1 MQNSQNDIYFC
12 RQNTVYFWR
21 QTEQPYGVFSNWAI
35 TPFTDQN
42 GITYSSTE
50 HYMMY
55 HKALLMNDAVMAKTI
70 LAASTPKHAKDLG
83 RKIRNWDETK
93 WVNNRERIM
102 YDGILLKCRAHPNI
116 ADLLVATK
124 DAYIAEAS
132 PYDAI
137 WGIGVTAAEA
147 VKLTQN
153 GLINPLKFKGLNLL
167 GIALMSVRKT
177 LQTKL

>member
-1 MQNSQNDIYFC
+1 MQNTLNDIYFC
-12 RQNTVYFWR
+12 KQNTVYFWR

-42 GITYSSTE
+42 GISYMSTE

-55 HKALLMNDAVMAKTI
+55 HKALLMNDTVMGKTI
-70 LAASTPKHAKDLG
+70 LAASTPKQAKDLG

-137 WGIGVTAAEA
+137 WGIGVTATEA
-147 VKLTQN
+147 AKLN
-153 GLINPLKFKGLNLL
+153 HPLKFKGLNLL
-167 GIALMSVRKT
+167 GIALMNVRKT
-177 LQTKL
+177 LNTLDAK